1 MMKKEQIKKQIL
13 NFYPLIISF
22 AIFIVIILLH
32 PFDFE
37 KYETKLVREIHRTNN
52 SFYSYAD
59 LNGDNVS
66 EKIRFVYM
74 KRRNQSGIVVY
85 ENNRIL
91 DQWNFEGKIYLKD
104 VGFFVGDYN
113 LNGYKEITLFTYYKD
128 SIYLHMIEPFSEKKF
143 QVGEK
148 TYSEFS
154 RGLIGIDNS
163 DFRIRKGGLAEF
175 DKDPNRELYFSITPG
190 ALITQPRRVCIYNI
204 AEDTLKISPKA
215 GIPLYNIRAFDIAGD
230 TIPEIIGDAY
240 AYGNL
245 PEDFPY
251 TDMRGWLMVFNSDL
265 EFVFNPVPFREYP
278 MKLFVQPCKTD
289 NKRFLFVYHQ
299 YYGIKKEIDPGLLI
313 YNKKGVLVKE
323 KKLTGIEYPRRTSIL
338 SNNGKLYFFTCNE
351 KVRMLDK
358 NLNIKNEWR
367 VPGILNGNVK
377 FKGDINGDHRNELLF
392 KGKGECEF
400 IITQNNIKHP
410 VSINVPFHNNYF
422 HFAIKKEAGGERYLF
437 VQTDKT
443 ASIYS
448 YEKNPI
454 YTFRYFLYAA
464 LLGGILF
471 TVWLIK
477 ILQTRII
484 RNNYETQRK
493 INELQLK
500 TIKNKIEPHF
510 TFNLMNSISSILYD
524 GDAEKA
530 NFIIVKYSNLLRNI
544 VVNSEKFIIPLSKE
558 IEYIENYLEI
568 EKYRL
573 NEKFTF
579 KTDIHPEVNQDIPIP
594 KMLVF
599 TFVENAVKHGIKPLR
614 GEGFIHLELSKNQ
627 RYHLIEIKDNG
638 IGRDKSSDTI
648 SNSTKSGLKTIDQI
662 LKHYAQIQ
670 KRKIQY
676 KIAPLNENS
685 DKQPGTH
692 VKIFLPYGKKK

>member
-1 MMKKEQIKKQIL
+1 MIKKRHIKKQIL
-13 NFYPLIISF
+13 NFYPLLISF
-22 AIFIVIILLH
+22 AIFIVIMLLH
-32 PFDFE
+32 PFEVE
-37 KYETKLVREIHRTNN
+37 KYEINLIRENHRVNN

-59 LNGDNVS
+59 LNGDDVS

-74 KRRNQSGIVVY
+74 KRRNQTGIVVY

-91 DQWNFEGKIYLKD
+91 DQWNFDGRIFLKE
-104 VGFFVGDYN
+104 VSFFVGDYN

-148 TYSEFS
+148 KYREFS
-154 RGLIGIDNS
+154 RGLIDIENS
-163 DFRIRKGGLAEF
+163 DFRIHKGGFANF
-175 DKDPNRELYFSITPG
+175 DKDPNQELYFSITPG

-215 GIPLYNIRAFDIAGD
+215 GIFLNNIRAFDMDGD
-230 TIPEIIGDAY
+230 KIPEITGDAH
-240 AYGNL
+240 AFGNL
-245 PEDFPY
+245 SEDFPY
-251 TDMRGWLMVFNSDL
+251 TDMRGWLMVFNNDL

-278 MKLFVQPCKTD
+278 MKLFVQPYKTGD
-289 NKRFLFVYHQ
+289 KRFLFVYHQ
-299 YYGIKKEIDPGLLI
+299 YYGIKNEIVPRLLI
-313 YNKKGVLVKE
+313 YNNKGVLLKE
-323 KKLTGIEYPRRTSIL
+323 KKLNGIEYPRRTSIL
-338 SNNGKLYFFTCNE
+338 SNNGELYFFTCNE
-351 KVRMLDK
+351 KVQMLDK
-358 NLNIKNEWR
+358 NLNIKNEWE
-367 VPGILNGNVK
+367 VPGIINGNVK

-392 KGKGECEF
+392 KGKGNNEF

-410 VSINVPFHNNYF
+410 VSINIPFRKNYF
-422 HFAIKKEAGGERYLF
+422 HFAIKKEAGGQRYLF
-437 VQTDKT
+437 AQTDKT

-454 YTFRYFLYAA
+454 YTFRYFLYAG
-464 LLGGILF
+464 LFGGILF

-477 ILQTRII
+477 MLQTKII
-484 RNNYETQRK
+484 RQNYETQRK

-530 NFIIVKYSNLLRNI
+530 NSIIVKYSNLLRNI
-544 VVNSEKFIIPLSKE
+544 VVNSEKFIIPLYKE
-558 IEYIENYLEI
+558 IDHIENYLEV
-568 EKYRL
+568 EKFRL
-573 NEKFTF
+573 NEKFTY
-579 KTDIHPEVNQDIPIP
+579 KIKIHPEVNQHIPIP

-599 TFVENAVKHGIKPLR
+599 TFVENAVKHGVKPLR
-614 GEGFIHLELSKNQ
+614 GEGFIHLELSKNK
-627 RYHLIEIKDNG
+627 RYHLMEIKDNG
-638 IGRDKSSDTI
+638 IGRDNSSNNN
-648 SNSTKSGLKTIDQI
+648 SKSTKSGLKTIDQI

-670 KRKIQY
+670 KGKIQY